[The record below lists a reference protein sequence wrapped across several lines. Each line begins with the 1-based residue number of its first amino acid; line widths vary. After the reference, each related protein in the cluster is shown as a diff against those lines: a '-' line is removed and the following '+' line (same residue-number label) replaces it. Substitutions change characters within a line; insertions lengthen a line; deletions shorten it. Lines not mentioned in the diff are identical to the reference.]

1 MSDEDS
7 FFNEDEDSI
16 FDEKVTEFETE
27 KNKEK
32 INPLVKL
39 NTNKEIVVNID
50 SLQDLISTITYVTNK
65 LEEVKGDFQPIDND
79 KIMKSLKPIE
89 DNINRLK
96 NDVHDTLENVTKQLK
111 LVEPAVSENLIK
123 SFIFEL
129 ERFKPVDSIINKLKT
144 SQIVLTI
151 ITTAIV
157 TTGVIQ
163 YYDLTQGLNSY
174 MIKKNIKRLNI
185 VAPYSKYNVQKISN
199 GYKLLKK

>member
-32 INPLVKL
+32 IEPLVKL

-65 LEEVKGDFQPIDND
+65 LEEVKGDFQPIDNE

-89 DNINRLK
+89 DNIDRLK
-96 NDVHDTLENVTKQLK
+96 NDVHDTLENITKQLK
-111 LVEPAVSENLIK
+111 LVEPAVSETLIK

-129 ERFKPVDSIINKLKT
+129 ERFKPVDVILNKLKT
-144 SQIVLTI
+144 SQLVMTI

-157 TTGVIQ
+157 TAGVIQ
-163 YYDLTQGLNSY
+163 YFDLTSGTTAY
-174 MIKKNIKRLNI
+174 FVKKNIERLNFI
-185 VAPYSKYNVQKISN
+185 VPRKKFTLVHIRN
-199 GYKLLKK
+199 GYKLINK